1 MKRLI
6 LIDGSAVA
14 FRSYFAFIRNPL
26 INSRGENTGAVFGF
40 VNSLNKIITDFNPD
54 YITVLFDTP
63 KPTFRHERYPEYK
76 STRAKAPDELVEQL
90 PWIERAIEA
99 FRITRISIEG
109 LEADDLIGTLAE
121 KAAAEKNLEILIFT
135 GDKDFY
141 QLVKDN
147 IKILN
152 PKDYGI
158 LDAEGVK
165 EKFGVYPE
173 SVIDVL
179 ALMGDSSD
187 NVPGVP
193 GVGPKT
199 AVSLVEEFG
208 DLNRVLKEGPSKK
221 KGKLAKSL
229 DEYKEQAEL
238 SRELVTIKTDCPVE
252 LDLEKFSLAD
262 PDIDSLVELYR
273 RLEFQSLA
281 EKYASRRAETLF
293 DSSEKQAKADYRQ
306 VKNLKEL
313 DSILGKAAKIGE
325 IAIDT
330 ETTSLMPLD
339 ARLVGISFS
348 FEQGKAFYIPVGHD
362 RGKNLPLDEVLKRFR
377 KLFTSDTGIIGQNL
391 KYDRQVFKNHGIY
404 LNNLFFDTMIAAY
417 LINPGART
425 YNLDSLALDKFN
437 YKKMHIDEL
446 IGSGKKQIGF
456 NEVDIERATFY
467 ACEDAD
473 FALRLKNEFYPEIE
487 KLKLKDLF
495 FDIEMPLVNVLGDM
509 EENGVKIDAG
519 FLKELSIEYGR
530 KLKNIEKKIFKEVGQ
545 EFNLNSPKQL
555 GEILFD
561 KLGLKSTRKT
571 AKGGARSTSVDV
583 LEKLAEIHPVPRM
596 VLDYRQFAK
605 LKSTYIDALP
615 EMVNE
620 STGRVHTSFNQTIAA
635 TGRLSSTDPNL
646 QNIPV
651 RTEEGKEIRKAFIPA
666 GKGYKI
672 LSADYSQIEL
682 RIMAHIANDKTM
694 IESFKKDE
702 DIHRR
707 TAAEVYGVD
716 IKNVTEAQR
725 RAAKTANFAII
736 YGVSAFGLSQQ
747 SELSVK
753 ESKDFIDI
761 YFDRYPGIKKYMD
774 DTIEFARKK
783 GYVSTMFGRRRY
795 LPDINAKSVQA
806 RQFAERIAINTP
818 IQGSAAD
825 MIKIAMINIAKDI
838 AGMKSMM
845 ILQVH
850 DELVF
855 DARED
860 EMDRLKK
867 IIKKHM
873 EGAVKLKVPVKVDM
887 GIGDNWL
894 EAH

>member
-14 FRSYFAFIRNPL
+14 YRSYFAFIRNPL

-40 VNSLNKIITDFNPD
+40 VNSLNKIITDLDPD
-54 YITVLFDTP
+54 YMAVLFDTP
-63 KPTFRHERYPEYK
+63 KPTFRHEKYPEYK

-90 PWIERAIEA
+90 PWVEKVIEA
-99 FRITRISIEG
+99 LNITQISVEG

-121 KAAAEKNLEILIFT
+121 KAAAEKDLEVLIFT

-141 QLVKDN
+141 QLVDEN
-147 IKILN
+147 IRILN
-152 PKDYGI
+152 PKDYGVM
-158 LDAEGVK
+158 DAEAVK

-173 SVIDVL
+173 KVIDVL

-199 AVSLVEEFG
+199 AVSLVAEFG
-208 DLNRVLKEGPSKK
+208 DLNRILKEGPSKK

-229 DEYKEQAEL
+229 EEYKDQAEL
-238 SRELVTIKTDCPVE
+238 SRDLVTIKTDCPIE
-252 LDLEKFSLAD
+252 LDLDRFKLAD
-262 PDIDSLVELYR
+262 PNIDSLVELFR

-281 EKYASRRAETLF
+281 EKYASRTAETLF
-293 DSSEKQAKADYRQ
+293 DASAEQAKSDYRR
-306 VKNLKEL
+306 VNDLNEL
-313 DSILGKAAKIGE
+313 DSILDEAVKKGE

-330 ETTSLMPLD
+330 ETTSLVPLD
-339 ARLVGISFS
+339 ARLVGISLS
-348 FEQGKAFYIPVGHD
+348 FEEGKAFYIPVGHD
-362 RGKNLPLDEVLKRFR
+362 QGENLPINKVLERLK
-377 KLFTSDTGIIGQNL
+377 KLFGSDVKIIGQNL
-391 KYDRQVFKNHGIY
+391 KYDRQVFKNHNTHLENPY
-404 LNNLFFDTMIAAY
+404 FDTMIAAY

-437 YKKMHIDEL
+437 YKKMHIEEL

-456 NEVDIERATFY
+456 NRVDIERATFY

-473 FALRLKNEFYPEIE
+473 FALRLKNVFYPEIE

-495 FDIEMPLVNVLGDM
+495 FDIEMPLLDVLGDM
-509 EENGVKIDAG
+509 EENGVRIDIG
-519 FLKELSIEYGR
+519 FLEELSIEYGE
-530 KLKNIEKKIFKEVGQ
+530 KLDNVEREIFGEVGQ

-583 LEKLAEIHPVPRM
+583 LEKLAEIHPVPKM
-596 VLDYRQFAK
+596 VLDYRQYAK

-615 EMVNE
+615 EMVNDK
-620 STGRVHTSFNQTIAA
+620 TGRVHTSFNQTIAA

-666 GKGYKI
+666 GDGYKI

-682 RIMAHIANDKTM
+682 RLMAHMADDKTM

-716 IKNVTEAQR
+716 IKDVTDSQR

-736 YGVSAFGLSQQ
+736 YGVSAYGLSQQ

-761 YFDRYPGIKKYMD
+761 YFDRYPGIKRYMD
-774 DTIEFARKK
+774 HMINFARDN

-795 LPDINAKSVQA
+795 LSDINAKSVQA

-838 AGMKSMM
+838 KGMKSMM

-855 DARED
+855 DALED
-860 EMDRLKK
+860 E
-867 IIKKHM
+867 IKKLTQHIKKRM
-873 EGAVKLKVPVKVDM
+873 EGAVDLKVPIKVDI
-887 GIGDNWL
+887 GLGDNWL